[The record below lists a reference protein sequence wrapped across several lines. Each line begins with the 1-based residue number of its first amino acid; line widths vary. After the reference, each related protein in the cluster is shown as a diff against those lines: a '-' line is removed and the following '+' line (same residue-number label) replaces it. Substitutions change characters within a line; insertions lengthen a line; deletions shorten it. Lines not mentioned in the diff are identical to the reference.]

1 MAKKACTIAIVNE
14 KGGCGKSTTAVN
26 LGAGLAQAGFRTCLV
41 DLDQQCNSTANFAID
56 PDELPKEGKFSA
68 LDIYLQKKRAVDIQL
83 PLEGRFGGNLTLIP
97 GSRGLGSVH
106 HRLEATMQA
115 ELAAKANSIIMA
127 DELREEHRI
136 RLQRSLGSL
145 DGECDFVLL
154 DTPGD
159 LGFLVTTALI
169 AADYYMIPIF
179 PSAYD
184 LQGLDALTASI
195 HKVRDRLNPKLKFL
209 GVLFGR
215 VDGRTRLDADIKKN
229 LREHLGTEYIFETGI
244 SNSVKV
250 REAPIHAE
258 TIFEYDPRDPT
269 ARQFKEL
276 TVEVAKKTGREMP
289 VSETSVERVVE
300 ITPAAAPEAKV
311 PTEAEAPTEA
321 QGLNE
326 EPAAREAGNG

>member
-26 LGAGLAQAGFRTCLV
+26 LAAGLAQAGFRTCLV

-56 PDELPKEGKFSA
+56 PDELPREGKFSA

-83 PLEGRFGGNLTLIP
+83 PLPGRFEERLTLIP

-145 DGECDFVLL
+145 DGECDFILL

-195 HKVRDRLNPKLKFL
+195 HKVRDRLNPNLNFL

-229 LREHLGTEYIFETGI
+229 LREHLGTEYVFEVGI

-276 TVEVAKKTGREMP
+276 TAEVAKKTGRALPTLEA
-289 VSETSVERVVE
+289 SVERVVE
-300 ITPAAAPEAKV
+300 IKPAAAPEAAVEAKGLSEEPV
-311 PTEAEAPTEA
+311 VREAE
-321 QGLNE
+321 
-326 EPAAREAGNG
+326 NG

>member
-1 MAKKACTIAIVNE
+1 MASRACTIAIVNE

-26 LGAGLAQAGFRTCLV
+26 LGAGLAKAGYRTCLV
-41 DLDQQCNSTANFAID
+41 DLDQQCNTTANFAID

-68 LDIYLQKKRAVDIQL
+68 LDMYLQKKRAVDIQL
-83 PLEGRFGGNLTLIP
+83 PLPGRFDDHLTLVP

-136 RLQRSLGSL
+136 RLKRSLGSL

-195 HKVRDRLNPKLKFL
+195 HKVRDRLNPSLKFL

-229 LREHLGTEYIFETGI
+229 LREHLGTDYVFEASV

-269 ARQFKEL
+269 ARQFSEL
-276 TVEVAKKTGREMP
+276 TAEVARKTGRARPE
-289 VSETSVERVVE
+289 VEESVEPVVE
-300 ITPAAAPEAKV
+300 ITPAPAPEA
-311 PTEAEAPTEA
+311 PAEAPVEA
-321 QGLNE
+321 QGLSE
-326 EPAAREAGNG
+326 ESAAREVGNG

>member
-1 MAKKACTIAIVNE
+1 MAERTITIAIVNE

-26 LGAGLAQAGFRTCLV
+26 LGAGLARAGYRTCLL
-41 DLDQQCNSTANFAID
+41 DLDQQCNTTATFAID

-83 PLEGRFGGNLTLIP
+83 PIPDRFEGNLSLVP

-106 HRLEATMQA
+106 HRLESTMNA
-115 ELAAKANSIIMA
+115 ELAEKSNSIIMA
-127 DELREEHRI
+127 DELREEHRV
-136 RLQRSLGSL
+136 RLKRSLSSL
-145 DGECDFVLL
+145 EGDCNFVLL

-215 VDGRTRLDADIKKN
+215 VDGRTRLDADIKQN
-229 LREHLGTEYIFETGI
+229 LQEHLGREHVFEASI

-258 TIFEYDPRDPT
+258 TIFEYDPRDTT
-269 ARQFKEL
+269 ARQFAELVAEVARKVGVQEPTVEL
-276 TVEVAKKTGREMP
+276 TP
-289 VSETSVERVVE
+289 VSPPVAAVQPEETPMAS
-300 ITPAAAPEAKV
+300 
-311 PTEAEAPTEA
+311 TEAGGSEEVEEAV
-321 QGLNE
+321 
-326 EPAAREAGNG
+326 REAGNA